1 MTPREKLQRAYELAF
16 HPPTLDRTWGQIK
29 RDEVADPD
37 ALVELLKMA
46 LDLHQALPESGYASH
61 RALQR
66 LALYQANSRQF
77 GTVRFLRNILKRLG
91 VETTFPHGTVPGH
104 MIRDIGLPPF
114 CRQRTGPSGATAPG
128 QER

>member
-16 HPPTLDRTWGQIK
+16 HPPALDRTWREVKQGQVTD
-29 RDEVADPD
+29 RE
-37 ALVELLKMA
+37 ALVELLTMA

-77 GTVRFLRNILKRLG
+77 GTVSFLRNILKRLG

-114 CRQRTGPSGATAPG
+114 CRHRSTGASPG
-128 QER
+128 